1 MTTLSVVI
9 PAYNE
14 ENGIAEIVERVLKIQ
29 PALAEVGVDHLEL
42 IVVNDA
48 SKDRTAEVAG
58 SIPGVRLINHPVNKG
73 YGGALKTGFSNAT
86 GDLVGFLDAD
96 GTYPP
101 EYFPQL
107 CQVAMKDAELV
118 IGSRLAGEKSQMPA
132 IRRIGNIF
140 FAGLLTLISRQKV
153 TDSASG
159 MRVFRR
165 DVISR
170 IFPLP
175 DGLNLTPVM
184 STRAIHEGVK
194 IAEVPIPYSVRVGR
208 SKLSVVKDGRI
219 FLQSMV
225 WTALTYNPVRIL
237 GMIGLVG
244 IAIAL
249 ALAAHFTLGRFSGNT
264 NIQNWQVVQLCV
276 GMVAGVTGLNIFIL
290 GVAFNYLVS
299 LFVKQPVRHGL
310 FGRMI
315 FKQPLDQQ
323 FGWIGALAVL
333 IGLVAGISTVAMGMN
348 TWSINRIWLYLIS
361 SSMLILLGVQLI
373 IYWSILRVLDELG
386 QREILTQKDLGSTE
400 A

>member
-58 SIPGVRLINHPVNKG
+58 RIPGVRLINHPVNKG

-86 GDLVGFLDAD
+86 GELVGFLDAD

-118 IGSRLAGEKSQMPA
+118 IGSRLAGEKSQMPT

-244 IAIAL
+244 VAIAL
-249 ALAAHFTLGRFSGNT
+249 AVAAHFILGRFSGNT

-323 FGWIGALAVL
+323 FGWIGALAVV
-333 IGLVAGISTVAMGMN
+333 IGLVAGITTVAMGMN

-361 SSMLILLGVQLI
+361 SSMLILLGIQLI

-386 QREILTQKDLGSTE
+386 QREMLTQKDLGSTE